1 MYAGAII
8 GIPLPGCTQE
18 LCQTKCLEF
27 ANKNGRIV
35 VKSSHCEMANFCN
48 CEVAPKQRLPL
59 TTEVKRLADAEDDN
73 GTFV

>member
-8 GIPLPGCTQE
+8 GIPLTGCTQE

-27 ANKNGRIV
+27 ANKHNQV
-35 VKSSHCEMANFCN
+35 VKSSYCATANFCN

-73 GTFV
+73 

>member
-8 GIPLPGCTQE
+8 GIPLPVCTQE

-27 ANKNGRIV
+27 AKKEGALMKMSYCETPNG
-35 VKSSHCEMANFCN
+35 CEC
-48 CEVAPKQRLPL
+48 VLAPRQRLPL
-59 TTEVKRLADAEDDN
+59 TTEVKGLADAEDDN